1 MSEFR
6 QAAYFRRADKE
17 DKEIRLGHK
26 LPGSYKKNCKCL
38 CKCGLKK
45 QTWQPVCN
53 GLSAEATAIQC
64 VYTYVIQSEDK
75 EQIRITQYEE
85 NSHSIWQADAVSQ

>member
-26 LPGSYKKNCKCL
+26 LPGSYKKNFA
-38 CKCGLKK
+38 
-45 QTWQPVCN
+45 N
-53 GLSAEATAIQC
+53 
-64 VYTYVIQSEDK
+64 
-75 EQIRITQYEE
+75 
-85 NSHSIWQADAVSQ
+85 VSVNVD